1 VVCQARH
8 LTDACLSPYGT
19 GRKPGH
25 AAVPRPFPSAT
36 CKKPISTVAFG
47 QRPPKKIAALSE
59 GYLQDLQSEG
69 TCIQAYPVRVISV
82 DRERLLLTSAAAVAL
97 VAYGTSLQA
106 ADMAVKAPP
115 PPYVP
120 PQFNWTGF
128 YIGGNVGGGAATG
141 TVFDTIGA
149 SLGSIGGD
157 ASFVGGGQI
166 GYNWQFSPNL
176 VFGIDWFFD
185 GISNN
190 NGGSVTFV
198 SPVTGDLITGSG
210 KADWVTTITGRLGF
224 TARKPTTGCFMS
236 RAAAAGFR
244 RKRALRTW
252 AQRFRG
258 LGPASR
264 ERQVVGC
271 LAWASNGPSRKIGQ
285 RGLSTNTSGWI
296 TSASTAACCATA

>member
-1 VVCQARH
+1 M
-8 LTDACLSPYGT
+8 
-19 GRKPGH
+19 K
-25 AAVPRPFPSAT
+25 
-36 CKKPISTVAFG
+36 
-47 QRPPKKIAALSE
+47 
-59 GYLQDLQSEG
+59 
-69 TCIQAYPVRVISV
+69 
-82 DRERLLLTSAAAVAL
+82 RLLLTSAAAVAL
-97 VAYGTSLQA
+97 IAYGTSLHA
-106 ADMAVKAPP
+106 ADMAVNAPP

-224 TARKPTTGCFMS
+224 TGPQADHWMFYVKGGGGWLQTQASFADLGPTFPGFGSSVTRTTGGWVFGVGVEWAFAQNWTTRLEYQYLGLDNIGINSGLLRDSLSVQDANFQSVTLGINYLFTWGLPAAPVVS
-236 RAAAAGFR
+236 RY
-244 RKRALRTW
+244 
-252 AQRFRG
+252 
-258 LGPASR
+258 
-264 ERQVVGC
+264 
-271 LAWASNGPSRKIGQ
+271 
-285 RGLSTNTSGWI
+285 
-296 TSASTAACCATA
+296 